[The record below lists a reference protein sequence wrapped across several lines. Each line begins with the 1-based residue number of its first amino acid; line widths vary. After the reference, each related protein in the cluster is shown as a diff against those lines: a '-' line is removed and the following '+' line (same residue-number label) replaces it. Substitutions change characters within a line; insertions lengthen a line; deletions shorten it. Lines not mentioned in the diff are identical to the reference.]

1 MLSLVQSVY
10 SFIYISSFVP
20 KSAYSFN
27 FHSLKEQGY
36 KAENNSLLQSV
47 QDHQLCLIYYSKKTS
62 QAIKT
67 NHEVLKL

>member
-20 KSAYSFN
+20 KSAYSSN

-36 KAENNSLLQSV
+36 TAENNSLLQSV
-47 QDHQLCLIYYSKKTS
+47 QDHQLCLIYYNKKTS

>member
-20 KSAYSFN
+20 KSAYSSN

-36 KAENNSLLQSV
+36 TAENNSLLQSV
-47 QDHQLCLIYYSKKTS
+47 QDHQLCLIYYNKKTS
-62 QAIKT
+62 QAIRT
-67 NHEVLKL
+67 NHDVLKL